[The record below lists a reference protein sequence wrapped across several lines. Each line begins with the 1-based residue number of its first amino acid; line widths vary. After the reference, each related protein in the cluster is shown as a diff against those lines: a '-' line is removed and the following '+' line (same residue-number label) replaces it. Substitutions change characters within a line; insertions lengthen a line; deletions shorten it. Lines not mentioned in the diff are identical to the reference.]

1 MLIPYPCVCAN
12 QHVLF
17 VSICE
22 KERESTVS
30 TVCVHGLQL
39 LKTVKAVEMG

>member
-22 KERESTVS
+22 KERESTV
-30 TVCVHGLQL
+30 CVHGLQL